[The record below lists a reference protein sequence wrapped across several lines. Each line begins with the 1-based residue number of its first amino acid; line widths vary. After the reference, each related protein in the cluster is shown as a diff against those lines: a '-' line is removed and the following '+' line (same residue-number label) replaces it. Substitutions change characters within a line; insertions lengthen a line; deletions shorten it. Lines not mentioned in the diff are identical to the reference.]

1 MNVLSISYAL
11 APVNADAVGGAE
23 VVLAQLD
30 AALVRAGQ
38 GSIVVAP
45 AGSHVEG
52 ALVATPPV
60 PAVID
65 DAARHRAID
74 ASRRA
79 AEYALATF
87 TIDVV
92 IAHGLDFEAT
102 LPATTVPTVVVLHM
116 PISFYAPGTLERAA
130 ARTNVHLVC
139 VSRSQAADVPS
150 GVPVRVVENGIDL
163 ARYAPRTHKHGYAL
177 ALGRVCPEKNLPAAI
192 AAARHASVPLLI
204 AGAVFPYDAHERH
217 FRDVIAP
224 ELGRGVRWL
233 GPVQGARKR
242 RLLAGARCVLVPS
255 LVAET
260 SSLVAMEALASATPV
275 IAYPNGALA
284 DVVEDGRTGLLV
296 RDAHAMG
303 DAIAR
308 VHEIDPR
315 ACRAAAE
322 ARFDLARTSARWVDL
337 LARIASGREGER
349 AA

>member
-11 APVNADAVGGAE
+11 APVDADAVGGAE
-23 VVLAQLD
+23 VVLAQID
-30 AALVRAGQ
+30 AALVRAGH
-38 GSIVVAP
+38 GSIVIAP
-45 AGSHVEG
+45 AGSRVRG
-52 ALVATPPV
+52 ALVATPAV
-60 PAVID
+60 PDVID
-65 DAARHRAID
+65 DAARERAID

-87 TIDVV
+87 AIDVV
-92 IAHGLDFEAT
+92 LAHGLDFEAT
-102 LPATTVPTVVVLHM
+102 LPATSVPIVVVLHM
-116 PISFYAPGTLERAA
+116 PISFYAPGVLERAA
-130 ARTNVHLVC
+130 ARENVQLVC

-150 GVPVRVVENGIDL
+150 VIRARVRVVENGIDL
-163 ARYAPRTHKHGYAL
+163 ARYAPRARKHGYAL

-192 AAARHASVPLLI
+192 AGARHAGVPLLI
-204 AGAVFPYDAHERH
+204 AGAVFPYEAHERH
-217 FRDVIAP
+217 FREAIAP
-224 ELGRGVRWL
+224 ELGRDVRWL

-284 DVVEDGRTGLLV
+284 DVVEDGRTGFLV
-296 RDAHAMG
+296 NDARAMG

-308 VHEIDPR
+308 LHEIDPR
-315 ACRAAAE
+315 VCRAAAE
-322 ARFDLARTSARWVDL
+322 ARFDLARTSARWIDL
-337 LARIASGREGER
+337 LVQRREGER